1 MLHVFHVKLLQGGF
15 QKAHQRSKH
24 AVQKILKK
32 RNLLK
37 FPDLCEI
44 PGNYTLEKKK
54 LCFEV
59 SVSYLTRI
67 LCRNW
72 RARVRKLVHVLV
84 CISISSVQ

>member
-59 SVSYLTRI
+59 SVCPSVTHIHMYKGGLLSSETQERCTR
-67 LCRNW
+67 
-72 RARVRKLVHVLV
+72 
-84 CISISSVQ
+84 